1 MTQEEL
7 NKVLELHR
15 KWYYTDEVDFIG
27 CLIYDEQFKIIEKEL
42 TVLEMLID
50 RMAINIGYDDL
61 LDEQYEYITYNGRI
75 LNIES
80 KEEYELLK
88 EMLSK

>member
-1 MTQEEL
+1 MPKGL
-7 NKVLELHR
+7 DALDYIKF
-15 KWYYTDEVDFIG
+15 YTGEVDWAG
-27 CLIYDEQFKIIEKEL
+27 CLIYNEQFKIIEKEL
-42 TVLEMLID
+42 EILEMLID
-50 RMAINIGYDDL
+50 RMTLNIGYDDL

-80 KEEYELLK
+80 QEEYELLK